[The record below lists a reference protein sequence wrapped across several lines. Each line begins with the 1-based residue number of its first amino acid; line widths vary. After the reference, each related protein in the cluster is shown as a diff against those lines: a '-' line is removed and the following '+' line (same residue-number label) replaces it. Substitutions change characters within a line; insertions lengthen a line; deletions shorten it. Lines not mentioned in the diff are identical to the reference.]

1 MRAGLL
7 ALFLSILSVQAFGP
21 AAPATGGDERYLKL
35 EDAHLGVWNVGYEKR
50 SRGAWGASGNFGTAF
65 AIGPDL
71 FLTNAHV
78 IRAVTR
84 AGARL
89 HQIKLYQTKG
99 DPGSVLEIDQVLGMT
114 EVYDLAYFRTK
125 TPIGRHFRL
134 SGGVPDGRLEPLTA
148 LGYPGDSFRR
158 MKSIARASFKDS
170 PFHDFSV
177 ALDLPVDLEG
187 LQGAS
192 GGPVL
197 SAGGSLVGVL
207 KQGSKNIAYGIRLEK
222 VIEFLELGH
231 EGVDCSSA
239 TLDDCLAG
247 AAKKLADAA
256 RDGHPLAQY
265 RLWHAFDRKLIY
277 GSRGTFFRLLK
288 QSAESGY
295 APAQYSIGWRYLE
308 GNGVAES
315 SRLGEAWIE
324 RSARSGF
331 AAAQY
336 TLADR
341 YRMRNDLR
349 SAQWWLEQAVTQ
361 GYRPA
366 RELLDELAVGVAN

>member
-1 MRAGLL
+1 MKARFLT
-7 ALFLSILSVQAFGP
+7 LFLSILSIQACWLSSP
-21 AAPATGGDERYLKL
+21 VAGGNERFLSL
-35 EDAHLGVWNVGYEKR
+35 NDAHLGVWNVGYEKR
-50 SRGAWGASGNFGTAF
+50 AGGAWRASGNFGTAF

-99 DPGSVLEIDQVLGMT
+99 GSGPILEIDQMLGMT

-125 TPIGRHFRL
+125 TRIGHYFPL
-134 SGGVPDGRLEPLTA
+134 PGGVPDEQLEPLTA
-148 LGYPGDSFRR
+148 VGYPGDSFRR
-158 MKSIARASFKDS
+158 MKSIARAFFQQS
-170 PFHDFSV
+170 PFYDFSV
-177 ALDLPVDLEG
+177 ALDLPVNLEG

-197 SAGGSLVGVL
+197 SADGRLVGVM
-207 KQGSKNIAYGIRLEK
+207 KQGSKNIAHCIRLEK
-222 VIEFLELGH
+222 VIEFLELGR

-239 TLDDCLAG
+239 TLGDCLAG

-277 GSRGTFFRLLK
+277 GNRTTFIRLLR

-295 APAQYSIGWRYLE
+295 APAQYSIGWRYLD
-308 GNGVAES
+308 GNGVTES
-315 SRLGEAWIE
+315 SELGEAWIE
-324 RSARSGF
+324 RSAKGGF

-341 YRMRNDLR
+341 YRMRNDMG
-349 SAQWWLEQAVTQ
+349 SAKWWLEQAVAQ

-366 RELLDELAVGVAN
+366 QELLDELAAGADN